1 MINKSVLSLLRRL
14 SMWCCLHLL
23 LSAVLQ
29 HLAAEHRH
37 LLHGTHSTHTQ
48 RSTDTSC
55 LQGTQQ
61 QTCYMLLLLLID
73 CTHRQIEEWA
83 DKWPT
88 VTQTLLRILRR
99 QSEQSRY
106 FVNIFK
112 CQTQQYKA
120 ISITNETVHQQIITA
135 TIMEKC
141 VKLVGLC
148 AWVTFKLMI
157 NTSLPT
163 PDYTARQCK
172 QVQTSHVIQLGQWA
186 AES

>member
-1 MINKSVLSLLRRL
+1 MHLNSSHVFSSLSFHTRTLGSNFLRRL
-14 SMWCCLHLL
+14 FVALNRISITNSL
-23 LSAVLQ
+23 
-29 HLAAEHRH
+29 
-37 LLHGTHSTHTQ
+37 
-48 RSTDTSC
+48 C

-61 QTCYMLLLLLID
+61 QTCYTLLLLLID
-73 CTHRQIEEWA
+73 CTHRQIEEWT

-120 ISITNETVHQQIITA
+120 IAITNETVQQQIITA

-148 AWVTFKLMI
+148 A
-157 NTSLPT
+157 
-163 PDYTARQCK
+163 
-172 QVQTSHVIQLGQWA
+172 
-186 AES
+186 